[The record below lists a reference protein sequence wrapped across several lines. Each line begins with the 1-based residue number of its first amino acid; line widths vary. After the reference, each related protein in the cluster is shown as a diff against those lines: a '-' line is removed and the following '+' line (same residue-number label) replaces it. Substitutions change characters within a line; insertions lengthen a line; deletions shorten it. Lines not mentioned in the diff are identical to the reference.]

1 VTFPTVVL
9 AEYDPRWP
17 ELFEAEKRRILE
29 AIGPRVLAIEHVGST
44 AVPGMPAKPV
54 IDVLVGTR
62 NVAAT
67 ADACTAPLQS
77 IGYEYIP
84 RPALSDRRFFRR
96 GAWLLECMYHLHM
109 VELGGETW
117 NRYTVFRDA
126 LRADP
131 EVARGYHELKRQ
143 LAAEYRFDRGTYTAE
158 KNSFIEGVIARV
170 GNGVES

>member
-17 ELFEAEKRRILE
+17 DLFETEKKRILD
-29 AIGPRVLAIEHVGST
+29 AIGPRVLATEHVGST

-54 IDVLVGTR
+54 IDMMVGTR

-67 ADACTAPLQS
+67 ADACAASLQS

-84 RPALSDRRFFRR
+84 KPALTDRRFFRR

-131 EVARGYHELKRQ
+131 ELARGYHELKRQ
-143 LAAEYRFDRGTYTAE
+143 LAAEYRFDRGAYTAE

-170 GNGVES
+170 GNELEP